1 MSQKYRIYQLDPN
14 NIADKNEEDGVLQK
28 EWYDHPELGECLFKE
43 SRPSQAIITEART
56 DWTEKVVNEIANVL
70 DLPVAQYELASGYFN
85 NSPEI
90 VEGVVSLN
98 CIPRN
103 VNLTFTGQQLLSRFI
118 DYDPENPSQYTIE
131 NVLKALDLA
140 KVKIP
145 SNWESP
151 IAGVSTG
158 AELFVGY
165 ILLDTFTNNSDRH
178 DHNWGVMSVDNQIQ
192 LIPSFDHGLSLGS
205 TDEDEDKLNIS
216 LSGYVNRYSQ
226 SCFQDG
232 YNKVPNLTIF
242 DRAAR
247 LYPDAAKIWQKQ
259 LALVTPDRINGI
271 FDRIPDGR
279 ITPVAAKFAID
290 LLRYNRERIANLEIE
305 PIRKS
310 IPKKAPKKDRGGR

>member
-14 NIADKNEEDGVLQK
+14 NIADKVEEDGVLRK
-28 EWYDHPELGECLFKE
+28 DWYNHPELGECLFKE

-151 IAGVSTG
+151 IAGVST
-158 AELFVGY
+158 
-165 ILLDTFTNNSDRH
+165 
-178 DHNWGVMSVDNQIQ
+178 
-192 LIPSFDHGLSLGS
+192 
-205 TDEDEDKLNIS
+205 DEDEDKLNIS